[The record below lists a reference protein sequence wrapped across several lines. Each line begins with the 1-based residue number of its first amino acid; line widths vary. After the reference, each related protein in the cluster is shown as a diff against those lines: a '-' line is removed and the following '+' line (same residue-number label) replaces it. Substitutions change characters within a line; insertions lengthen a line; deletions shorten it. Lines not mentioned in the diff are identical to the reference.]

1 MRKTTIF
8 RPSAGFILSFLC
20 VSALFS
26 FPVLAQGSSNDKE
39 APVVQTESSTI
50 TEGQAALDAK
60 SKETAEALKGKEQD
74 IKQSAV
80 LVESLKE
87 EKKVVEKEAEIKKQQ
102 ADIKKEEAMVLKKE
116 AQASSD
122 RSLQKKSE
130 QLLKEA
136 GKLEKESEIY
146 KEKLST
152 LEAKETGLHKTLA
165 AQQEQIDALTKSLS
179 GLNVG
184 KAAYLP
190 LKQKIFNA
198 IPEVLTGLVIL
209 LLLNIFKGG
218 VEKILAWKEES
229 TERALTLRIRTIT
242 KLIAWAGGIMVFIYI
257 VFSVLEDFG
266 VSVMPLL
273 AGAGI
278 AGIAF
283 GFGGQYLIRDLIN
296 GIFILLEDQYRI
308 GDVVSIGE
316 LGGLVEDINLRITTL
331 RDLQG
336 RVTIIPNGEIKSVMN
351 YTKGYSQALMDIG
364 VAYKENVDRVMEII
378 KEIGKDMRI
387 DSYFGKLILDDLEML
402 GVDDFAD
409 SAVIIRFRIKT
420 APIKQ
425 WEVMREFRRRL
436 KNRFDE
442 LGIQIPFPH
451 RTLYWGKDQ
460 LPQGN

>member
-1 MRKTTIF
+1 MKKTTIF
-8 RPSAGFILSFLC
+8 HPSAGFILFLLC
-20 VSALFS
+20 VSVLFS
-26 FPVLAQGSSNDKE
+26 SPVLAQGDSNEKE
-39 APVVQTESSTI
+39 AVVVQTDPSTA
-50 TEGQAALDAK
+50 TAAQAVLDEKA
-60 SKETAEALKGKEQD
+60 KETAEALKGKEND
-74 IKQSAV
+74 IKHSAV

-122 RSLQKKSE
+122 RSLQRKSE
-130 QLLKEA
+130 QLMKEA
-136 GKLEKESEIY
+136 GKLERESELY
-146 KEKLST
+146 VEKLSA
-152 LEAKETGLHKTLA
+152 LEAKETSLHKTLA
-165 AQQEQIDALTKSLS
+165 AQQEQINALTKNLS
-179 GLNVG
+179 GLNLG

-190 LKQKIFNA
+190 LRQKIFNA

-209 LLLNIFKGG
+209 LLLNIFRKG
-218 VEKILAWKEES
+218 VEKILAWKEDS
-229 TERALTLRIRTIT
+229 RERAITLRIRTVT

-266 VSVMPLL
+266 FSVMPLL

-308 GDVVSIGE
+308 GDVVSIGDF
-316 LGGLVEDINLRITTL
+316 GGLVEDINLRITTL

-336 RVTIIPNGEIKSVMN
+336 RVTIIPNGEIKSVLN
-351 YTKGYSQALMDIG
+351 YTRGYSQALMDIG
-364 VAYKENVDRVMEII
+364 VAYKENVDRVMEVI
-378 KEIGKDMRI
+378 KEIGKDMRV
-387 DSYFGKLILDDLEML
+387 DRYFGKMILDDLEML

-409 SAVIIRFRIKT
+409 SAVIIRFRMKT

-442 LGIQIPFPH
+442 LGIEIPFPH
-451 RTLYWGKDQ
+451 RTLYWGKGQ